1 MEIIGLFTKVCLKFS
16 EWHFRSQDFGRL
28 LDVAYETVSK
38 QASRK
43 REYSEV
49 DIKARKDKKNSP
61 ELDGRV

>member
-1 MEIIGLFTKVCLKFS
+1 
-16 EWHFRSQDFGRL
+16 